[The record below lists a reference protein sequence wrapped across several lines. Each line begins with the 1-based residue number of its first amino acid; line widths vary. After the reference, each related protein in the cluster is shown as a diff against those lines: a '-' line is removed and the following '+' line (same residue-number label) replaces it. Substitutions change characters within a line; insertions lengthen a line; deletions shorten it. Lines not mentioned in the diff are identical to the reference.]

1 MAPTSLTRSSL
12 ARGES
17 KHGLEHK
24 PVLLSEVIEQ
34 LTIKEDGVYVD
45 ATFGRGGHVREILR
59 HLGPK
64 GLMFALDKDS
74 EAIKAAKSIKDK
86 RLRVKQGS
94 FTTLLKWME
103 ELDLVG
109 KVNGVL
115 FDLGVSSPQLEKP
128 ERGFSFLREGPL
140 DMRMD
145 PTCGQDAASW
155 INSASYEEVAEVLK
169 TYGEERFHK
178 RIARAIVQA
187 REITPIKTT
196 TQLAD
201 IAARA
206 NPKWEKHKHPATR
219 TFQAIRI
226 FINNELQELRDC
238 LTQCL
243 EVLGVG
249 GRLLVISFHS
259 LEDRIV
265 KQFIQEQLSGG
276 GLPSELPIKE
286 EQLTV
291 RLKRVGKAIKPKEQE
306 IAANPRARSAK
317 LRVMEK
323 IL

>member
-1 MAPTSLTRSSL
+1 MAPTLLTRSSL
-12 ARGES
+12 ARGKG

-24 PVLLSEVIEQ
+24 PILLSEVIEQ
-34 LTIKEDGVYVD
+34 LMIKEDGVYVD
-45 ATFGRGGHVREILR
+45 ATFGRGGHVLEILR
-59 HLGPK
+59 HLGLK
-64 GLMFALDKDS
+64 GRVFAMDKDP
-74 EAIKAAKSIKDK
+74 EAIKAVKLIKDK

-94 FTTLLKWME
+94 FTTLLKWMK
-103 ELDLVG
+103 ELNLIG
-109 KVNGVL
+109 KVDGVL

-155 INSASYEEVAEVLK
+155 INSASYEEVAEVLR

-178 RIARAIVQA
+178 RIARAIVWA
-187 REITPIKTT
+187 RESTSIRTT
-196 TQLAD
+196 KQLAD
-201 IAARA
+201 IVAKA
-206 NPKWEKHKHPATR
+206 NPKWERHKHPATR

-243 EVLGVG
+243 EILGIG

-276 GLPSELPIKE
+276 LPSELPIKK

-291 RLKRVGKAIKPKEQE
+291 RLKRVGKAIKPKERE

>member
-1 MAPTSLTRSSL
+1 LAPTSLTCSSL

-17 KHGLEHK
+17 KHGLVHK

-34 LTIKEDGVYVD
+34 LMIKEDGVYVD
-45 ATFGRGGHVREILR
+45 ATFGRGGHVQGILR

-64 GLMFALDKDS
+64 GLIYTLDKDP
-74 EAIKAAKSIKDK
+74 EAIKAAKLIKDK

-94 FTTLLKWME
+94 FTTLLKWIK

-109 KVNGVL
+109 KVNGIL
-115 FDLGVSSPQLEKP
+115 LDLGVSSPQLEKP

-145 PTCGQDAASW
+145 PTHGQDAASW
-155 INSASYEEVAEVLK
+155 VNRASYEEIAEVLK
-169 TYGEERFHK
+169 TYGEERFYK
-178 RIARAIVQA
+178 KIARAIMQA
-187 REITPIKTT
+187 REVAPIKTT

-201 IAARA
+201 IVAKA
-206 NPKWEKHKHPATR
+206 NPKWEKYKHPATR

-238 LTQCL
+238 LMQCL
-243 EVLGVG
+243 EILSVG

-276 GLPSELPIKE
+276 LPSELPIKK
-286 EQLTV
+286 EQLAV
-291 RLKRVGKAIKPKEQE
+291 RLKRINGAIKPKEQE
-306 IAANPRARSAK
+306 VSANPRARSAK
-317 LRVMEK
+317 LRVVEK

>member
-1 MAPTSLTRSSL
+1 MAPTLLTCSSL
-12 ARGES
+12 ARGKS
-17 KHGLEHK
+17 KHGLRHK

-34 LTIKEDGVYVD
+34 LMIKEDGIYVD
-45 ATFGRGGHVREILR
+45 ATFGRGGHVREILH

-64 GLMFALDKDS
+64 GLILAMDKDP
-74 EAIKAAKSIKDK
+74 EAIKAAKLIKDK

-94 FTTLLKWME
+94 FTTLFKWVK
-103 ELDLVG
+103 ELNLVG

-115 FDLGVSSPQLEKP
+115 FDLGVSSPQLEEP
-128 ERGFSFLREGPL
+128 ERGFSFLKEGPL

-155 INSASYEEVAEVLK
+155 INKARYEEIAEVLRI
-169 TYGEERFHK
+169 YGEERFYK
-178 RIARAIVQA
+178 KITRAIIQA

-201 IAARA
+201 IVARA
-206 NPKWEKHKHPATR
+206 NPKWEKYKHPATR

-226 FINNELQELRDC
+226 FVNNELQELRDC

-243 EVLGVG
+243 EILDIG

-259 LEDRIV
+259 LEDGIV

-276 GLPSELPIKE
+276 LPCKLPIKK
-286 EQLTV
+286 EQLAV
-291 RLKRVGKAIKPKEQE
+291 RLKRINGAIKPKRQE
-306 IAANPRARSAK
+306 VDANPRARSAK
-317 LRVMEK
+317 LRVMER